1 MVQVFGKRILGGV
14 GAPDPRMSESF
25 GAGVNTALGQRQT
38 RQAMQGEAQ
47 RQRILE
53 QKFAWE
59 GEDRADAKRRAAAA
73 AAAAAAAKAQNTA
86 VLNALAAGVKLSPLA
101 TGVPMGKTYGPR
113 LTTGDVAGLLP
124 PDSAP
129 AGVKVPAPTAGGA
142 KAPVRPTLTLG
153 RGGGSA
159 ASSSGGRISSSS
171 DGAPA
176 VKPPYKTYSG
186 TEGEVPRA
194 YITPSGSVWP
204 GFKEEGKTFY
214 LRPDPKER
222 PGDFAAQATAR
233 ELAAG
238 QPSYNVA
245 DVELGVTAGLG
256 GSLSIPR
263 MQARIEELQGRIAEE
278 TRARGEGGFRMPWN
292 VEDVDALNA
301 EIQQIRENIV
311 AAQMQPSADLQ
322 SRGVLAPEGPEASAP
337 VDTAEAPAAPAAP
350 AATPPGGY
358 SLGLEGQPVTPARLS
373 FGPKLGAMPDP
384 IYGTVTDRVVANPP
398 GRPQPVPDMQV
409 YTMDPGRPG
418 RELQQGIDTYSEYV
432 RQAQIYAKYGK
443 TREYLEMA
451 TKAKEMENTLF
462 FLQGAQALQELAF
475 NSPQRL
481 SMVLSEQFGREIGI
495 QPNQNG
501 SWDLYADGMLA
512 MQMSKPELS
521 TWARSQID
529 SAFAAAE
536 AARAAT
542 YAEEQMKS
550 DIQQNREIAVQSNK
564 AQLDMQSERLKA
576 SIEMQKALFDAQV
589 NPGNVDL
596 VPDPSGSGDV
606 YVFDK
611 LSRQLGVITTRD
623 YSNPGQSL
631 PAPTF
636 ITTSQ

>member
-25 GAGVNTALGQRQT
+25 GAGVNTALGQRGA

-73 AAAAAAAKAQNTA
+73 AAAGAAAKAQNTA
-86 VLNALAAGVKLSPLA
+86 ILNALAAGVKLSPLA
-101 TGVPMGKTYGPR
+101 TGVPMGKTYGHWQPS
-113 LTTGDVAGLLP
+113 DAAGLLP

-129 AGVKVPAPTAGGA
+129 AGVKVPAPAAGGA

-171 DGAPA
+171 GASEPSM
-176 VKPPYKTYSG
+176 V
-186 TEGEVPRA
+186 EVPGA
-194 YITPSGSVWP
+194 FINSYGGVDTLAAPQG
-204 GFKEEGKTFY
+204 
-214 LRPDPKER
+214 R
-222 PGDFAAQATAR
+222 PGDFAAQAAAR
-233 ELAAG
+233 DLQRAAAG
-238 QPSYNVA
+238 VPPDYVSPDTAPLPAGVEPRGLWDLVFGQTATTPQEPRVYPGWGANTSAAPYSSLRDYVFPGGAA
-245 DVELGVTAGLG
+245 DA
-256 GSLSIPR
+256 
-263 MQARIEELQGRIAEE
+263 QQQQQIAE
-278 TRARGEGGFRMPWN
+278 AMGG
-292 VEDVDALNA
+292 V
-301 EIQQIRENIV
+301 
-311 AAQMQPSADLQ
+311 SA
-322 SRGVLAPEGPEASAP
+322 PAP

-398 GRPQPVPDMQV
+398 GQPQPVPDMQV

-529 SAFAAAE
+529 SAFAASE

-550 DIQQNREIAVQSNK
+550 DIQQNREIAVQRDK
-564 AQLDMQSERLKA
+564 ARLDMRSEAIKA
-576 SIEMQKALFDAQV
+576 DAAMQKALFDARV
-589 NPGNVDL
+589 NPANVVLEPNPAGN
-596 VPDPSGSGDV
+596 GDV
-606 YVFDK
+606 YVYDK
-611 LSRQLGVITTRD
+611 LAETLVGVITTRD
-623 YSNPGQSL
+623 LSNPGQSL

-636 ITTSQ
+636 IKTSQ